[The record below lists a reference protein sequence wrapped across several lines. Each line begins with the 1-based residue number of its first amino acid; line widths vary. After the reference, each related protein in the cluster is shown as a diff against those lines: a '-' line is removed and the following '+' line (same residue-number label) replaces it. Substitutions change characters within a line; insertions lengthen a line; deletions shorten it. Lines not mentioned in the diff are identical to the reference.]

1 MIINTNE
8 VKSHLDVY
16 VKQLALIPDR
26 EDLELHRLNC
36 SPELITRRL
45 RQLVPLLEFVD
56 CEVSEVGP
64 ERTVL
69 TLPLLESAMNQNGTH
84 QASIFYLV
92 ADYTLGVGMFAV
104 LPGVYVTGVHDCCH
118 ALPVQYWL
126 KRGFVKHI
134 APGTGNLSAEVSIS
148 AEEALDIRRQLIVNG
163 RCELS
168 GIVHIYQ
175 NGILVAEVQHTM
187 GLYANLPRR
196 EGEKANIFQ
205 VQNLKTS
212 ALMIAGLREDPLS
225 RLLAKGQGYAIA
237 QRMSKAIPQLP
248 SLVKARSTHI
258 ERFLQANG
266 HKFGQVIVL
275 GVNLDPKP
283 FAYANNRQ
291 KWFGVDLRDMLRERT
306 EQFNRVNMTEDFLTP
321 VIADIRYSTWDRA
334 LQQAGLSSEI
344 PTLVIVEGLLM
355 YISRSELTRL
365 LQKLHNLN
373 SLTDTRLWF
382 DHLTSGMFARD
393 DVEIHSFI
401 SSMSRL
407 IEPFASG
414 FDDPAALLP
423 DAWQSIESVSAE
435 QMLGIPGSVY
445 HEYRFTVLRPV
456 PAANEAA

>member
-1 MIINTNE
+1 MIINKN
-8 VKSHLDVY
+8 KSHLDSY
-16 VKQLALIPDR
+16 VKQLALNPDQ
-26 EDLELHRLNC
+26 EDVEIHRLNC

-56 CEVSEVGP
+56 CEISEVGP

-134 APGTGNLSAEVSIS
+134 APGTGSLSAEVKIS
-148 AEEALDIRRQLIVNG
+148 SEEALDIRRQLIVNG

-175 NGILVAEVQHTM
+175 NGNLVAEVQHTM

-205 VQNLKTS
+205 VQNLKTA

-248 SLVKARSTHI
+248 LLVKARSTHI
-258 ERFLQANG
+258 EHFLQANA
-266 HKFGQVIVL
+266 HKFGQVLVL

-283 FAYANNRQ
+283 VAYANSKQ
-291 KWFGVDLRDMLRERT
+291 KWFGVDLRDMLRERS
-306 EQFNRVNMTEDFLTP
+306 EQLNRIKITEDFLTP
-321 VIADIRYSTWDRA
+321 VIADIRYNTWDRA
-334 LQQAGLSSEI
+334 IQLAGFSSHV

-355 YISRSELTRL
+355 YISRSELTQML
-365 LQKLHNLN
+365 LKLHDLN
-373 SLTDTRLWF
+373 SSSDTRIWF
-382 DHLTSGMFARD
+382 DHFTSGMFASD
-393 DVEIHSFI
+393 DAEIRSFI
-401 SSMSRL
+401 ASMSRL
-407 IEPFASG
+407 IEPFAPG

-423 DAWQSIESVSAE
+423 DAWATNESVAAVDVLDIS
-435 QMLGIPGSVY
+435 GPVY
-445 HEYRFTVLRPV
+445 LEYRFTVLQPV
-456 PAANEAA
+456 LAEKEAT